1 MRLLDDSLP
10 GLEGSLFEGDRYQI
24 MRLVM
29 VNSGS
34 SAYVELP
41 LDQTAALLGS
51 NNQGK
56 TSGLHTLKLFLLPE
70 VNFRNCENKFGFASK
85 DREYT
90 GLESYR
96 YYFPSPSSF
105 IILEAS
111 NPRGEFCIVLYQNNQ
126 ELGYGRLAVPRPYDH
141 IKHLFWDET
150 TRANQ
155 GVGSHPGD
163 MELGTVTSRLK
174 KLGARP
180 LNDVATIREALYTR
194 VDPSDDDTRFCLMP
208 LVQAPSQHMMRSIK
222 ALLQLSFDIKGA
234 DHKNLPQAIA
244 NIIDA
249 DLSSQKESISI
260 DFNRIQGDWDRLR
273 QSQREIQ
280 AVRDHM
286 DDWSSLSKNYLSYQE
301 QSISLRD
308 NYRSLL
314 AALEVHTDNIDPQL
328 SDARADSEAAR
339 ERYKMAQRSLTELR
353 SEFDQSKGKQS
364 TLSKE
369 VSALTEDVALARE
382 VLVREAPAAGGQGA
396 ARVQTYMQECL
407 QEARQE
413 LEALQTLEQA
423 QNALQRELQRK
434 PQLQQQVAQ
443 AEAVLS
449 QQKSS
454 TLSYLDSHSALV
466 LNSLH
471 SGFSEMVFT
480 PDEAQKTA
488 IQSFTELFRVNEQ
501 NRLIFCDTAL
511 PNGRAQSF
519 DVLAVKEQHA
529 ARLHRLEDELQKCER
544 KIEEYRRALTGSD
557 EQRHESLKEKQT
569 EIGEITREMKVVSS
583 LDYNSDRLSQKQEE
597 LEALN
602 LLQDE
607 LSERKVA
614 LTEQLE
620 QLKSEW
626 EHGRDRL
633 KALEG
638 QKSSLQAA
646 GDSLNNLCSLAGLK
660 HLSPAETAEP
670 MAPEDIIKEANQL
683 IQLYYND
690 VSATRQNCI
699 DKFKVLSGSGI
710 ASLDPDLAFR
720 VDLTSSEFFDAY
732 QKLKSE
738 FDNIEIVERD
748 HRANV
753 MNHNHDTGR
762 QISLLDKMDLAIR
775 NFQNKINDELSHIH
789 ISNLSGVR
797 VEIGTLDSFNTLR
810 RELKDHGTESD
821 RLMKESFYNRLQ
833 DFCEKYLKT
842 GGPAGG
848 RAGRLDLERIVT
860 SVKFIY
866 QINGRDEVTP
876 QSNGT
881 SSMVNAVLLSILMHK
896 LVPEDVVFALP
907 VIFDE
912 VGSLDDSNLAE
923 LRRIVEEHNFT
934 LLVANPTNQGG
945 IAQHIGMWHDLFVHQ
960 VTEGSPIA
968 KCLAIYTGSSESL
981 TDIIESN
988 DFDIDNSVTEDVVTE
1003 PEPLQAEEAYQ

>member
-286 DDWSSLSKNYLSYQE
+286 DDWSCLSKNYLCYQE
-301 QSISLRD
+301 QSGTLRRSYQTLLTSLAIHND
-308 NYRSLL
+308 
-314 AALEVHTDNIDPQL
+314 TIDPEL
-328 SDARADSEAAR
+328 SDARADYDTAND
-339 ERYKMAQRSLTELR
+339 RYKTARVQMTALK
-353 SEFDQSKGKQS
+353 SEYDQCKGQHV

-369 VSALTEDVALARE
+369 VAALTEDVALAKE
-382 VLVREAPAAGGQGA
+382 VLVREAPAAGGQDQ
-396 ARVQTYMQECL
+396 ARVQTYMKECL
-407 QEARQE
+407 LEAKQE
-413 LEALQTLEQA
+413 LKALQSQEQS
-423 QNALQRELQRK
+423 QIALQQEIQRK
-434 PQLQQQVAQ
+434 PRIQKEIELT
-443 AEAVLS
+443 EAALN

-454 TLSYLDSHSALV
+454 TLSYLDKHSALV

-471 SGFSEMVFT
+471 EGFSQMVFS
-480 PDEAQKTA
+480 PDESHKTA
-488 IQSFTELFRVNEQ
+488 IQSFTRLFSVNELGQ
-501 NRLIFCDTAL
+501 LLFCDTRL
-511 PNGRAQSF
+511 PDGRAQPF
-519 DVLAVKEQHA
+519 NKQTVKDQQNK
-529 ARLHRLEDELQKCER
+529 RLDDLEDDLENCER
-544 KIEEYRRALTGSD
+544 KIKEYHRVLTGSD
-557 EQRHESLKEKQT
+557 EQRSESQKEKQV
-569 EIGEITREMKVVSS
+569 EIGEIQREMKVVSG
-583 LDYNSDRLSQKQEE
+583 LDYNEDNLANKQTE
-597 LEALN
+597 LDALN
-602 LLQDE
+602 LKQAEQL
-607 LSERKVA
+607 ERRTA
-614 LTEQLE
+614 LTEK
-620 QLKSEW
+620 LKLYESER
-626 EHGRDRL
+626 ENGRDRL
-633 KALEG
+633 KTLES
-638 QKSSLQAA
+638 QKKSLQSAESSL
-646 GDSLNNLCSLAGLK
+646 GNLSSMAGLQ
-660 HLSPAETAEP
+660 HLKVAAVAEP
-670 MAPEDIIKEANQL
+670 VAPNDIVKEANEL
-683 IQLYYND
+683 IQWFHSD
-690 VSATRQNCI
+690 ISGMRENCI
-699 DKFKVLSGSGI
+699 QKFRVLVGSGI
-710 ASLDPDLAFR
+710 ANLDPNLSYQADLKG
-720 VDLTSSEFFDAY
+720 LEFEDAY

-738 FDNIEIVERD
+738 FDNIDIREHD
-748 HRANV
+748 HRVNV

-981 TDIIESN
+981 IDIIESN
-988 DFDIDNSVTEDVVTE
+988 DSVIDNPVTEAAVTE
-1003 PEPLQAEEAYQ
+1003 PQPLQAEEAYQ

>member
-1 MRLLDDSLP
+1 MKLLDDSLLGP
-10 GLEGSLFEGDRYQI
+10 GGSLSGLEGSLFEGDRYQI
-24 MRLVM
+24 LRLVM

-70 VNFRNCENKFGFASK
+70 VNFRSCENKFGFASK

-96 YYFPSPSSF
+96 YYFPSPNSF
-105 IILEAS
+105 IVLEAS
-111 NPRGEFCIVLYQNNQ
+111 NPRGEFCIVLYQSNQ

-141 IKHLFWDET
+141 IKHLFWDES

-155 GVGSHPGD
+155 GAGSHPGD
-163 MELGTVTSRLK
+163 MELATVVTRLK

-208 LVQAPSQHMMRSIK
+208 LVQSPSQHMMRSIK

-260 DFNRIQGDWDRLR
+260 DFHRIQDDRERLS

-280 AVRDHM
+280 AVRGHM
-286 DDWSSLSKNYLSYQE
+286 DDWSSLSSNYLNYQE
-301 QSISLRD
+301 QSSALRKSYQTLRTSLAIHND
-308 NYRSLL
+308 
-314 AALEVHTDNIDPQL
+314 TFDPEL
-328 SDARADSEAAR
+328 SDARVSNDTATN
-339 ERYKMAQRSLTELR
+339 RYKKARAQMTALK
-353 SEFDQSKGKQS
+353 SEYDQCKGQHV
-364 TLSKE
+364 TLSRE
-369 VSALTEDVALARE
+369 VSALTGAIALARE
-382 VLVREAPAAGGQGA
+382 VLVRDAPVAGGQDQ
-396 ARVQTYMQECL
+396 ARVLTYMKACL
-407 QEARQE
+407 LEVEQE
-413 LEALQTLEQA
+413 LEALQSQEQS

-434 PQLQQQVAQ
+434 VQLQSKIQR
-443 AEAVLS
+443 AEAVLK

-454 TLSYLDSHSALV
+454 TLSYLDGHSALV

-471 SGFSEMVFT
+471 SGFSQMVIT
-480 PDEAQKTA
+480 PNEEQIDAV
-488 IQSFTELFRVNEQ
+488 QSFVRLLSINEQ
-501 NRLIFCDTAL
+501 GRLLFCGTPL
-511 PNGRAQSF
+511 PGGRAQPF
-519 DVLAVKEQHA
+519 DAMTVKEQHI
-529 ARLHRLEDELQKCER
+529 ARLHELEDELQNCER
-544 KIEEYRRALTGSD
+544 KIEGYRRALTGSD
-557 EQRHESLKEKQT
+557 EQRRESLKGKQI
-569 EIGEITREMKVVSS
+569 EIGEINREMKVVSG
-583 LDYNSDRLSQKQEE
+583 LDFNVDNLADKQID
-597 LEALN
+597 LDTLN
-602 LLQDE
+602 LKQAQQLEQ
-607 LSERKVA
+607 RAA
-614 LTEQLE
+614 LTEE
-620 QLKSEW
+620 LKQYENECENSRE
-626 EHGRDRL
+626 RL
-633 KALEG
+633 KTLES
-638 QKSSLQAA
+638 QKKSLQIAES
-646 GDSLNNLCSLAGLK
+646 SLNNLSSLAGLQ
-660 HLSPAETAEP
+660 HLKVASIDVPTAP
-670 MAPEDIIKEANQL
+670 DDIATEANKL
-683 IQLYYND
+683 IQMFYND
-690 VSATRQNCI
+690 VSVTRQSCI
-699 DKFKVLSGSGI
+699 DKFKVLIGSGI
-710 ASLDPDLAFR
+710 ANLEADLAFR
-720 VDLTSSEFFDAY
+720 ADLTSSEFFDAFH
-732 QKLKSE
+732 KLKSE
-738 FDNIEIVERD
+738 FDNIESRERD
-748 HRANV
+748 HRAQV

-775 NFQNKINDELSHIH
+775 NFQNKINDDLSHIH

-810 RELKDHGTESD
+810 HELKDHGTESD

-934 LLVANPTNQGG
+934 LLVANPTNQGS
-945 IAQHIGMWHDLFVHQ
+945 IAQYIGIWHDLFLHQ
-960 VTEGSPIA
+960 VTEGTPIA

-981 TDIIESN
+981 TDIVEDDSVAESA
-988 DFDIDNSVTEDVVTE
+988 
-1003 PEPLQAEEAYQ
+1003 PEELQAEEAYQ